1 MENNLEK
8 LKANYQHW
16 LSYVHQILGY
26 AQGRIIHPDNARKFL
41 DEVENAN
48 TFYQNWF
55 FKDQFNRESFLKAIV
70 PAVKARSQ
78 TKWLQHE
85 TPKNL
90 YKAIQDKFGI
100 FDYDGDGEAITFFED
115 DSYFVILAT
124 KVGVNVYYAN
134 HRHPLSFYLE
144 NGLVVLPT
152 AQTIKDLAFFNRRTR
167 L

>member
-1 MENNLEK
+1 MESLEK

-16 LSYVHQILGY
+16 LSYVTQLLGY
-26 AQGRIIHPDNARKFL
+26 ANGREIHPDNARKFL
-41 DEVENAN
+41 DEVENSN
-48 TFYQNWF
+48 VLYQKWF
-55 FKDQFNRESFLKAIV
+55 FEDPFNRESFLKAV
-70 PAVKARSQ
+70 APAVRARSQ
-78 TKWLQHE
+78 VKCLQHE

-90 YKAIQDKFGI
+90 YSAIKEKFGI
-100 FDYDGDGEAITFFED
+100 FDPAEDGEAITFFED

-144 NGLVVLPT
+144 NGWVVLPT
-152 AQTIKDLAFFNRRTR
+152 IQTIKDLAFFNRRTR